1 MDRVDLF
8 TANGIQPATEVAGSG
23 GQSEPQALTDGNDH
37 SGFSSLEIAVRKGGE
52 SRTRRGARRDNNPE
66 SQFSVLADDGD
77 DDWSEEPEFDIGE
90 LASNLLPSSPHK
102 LTARHRL
109 ERLLEQR
116 RLDMDLRDMF
126 DDDDDERQAR
136 RDRRRRQWS
145 RKKRLADA

>member
-1 MDRVDLF
+1 MFRLF
-8 TANGIQPATEVAGSG
+8 
-23 GQSEPQALTDGNDH
+23 
-37 SGFSSLEIAVRKGGE
+37 SLEIAVGKGGE

-66 SQFSVLADDGD
+66 NQFSVLADDGD
-77 DDWSEEPEFDIGE
+77 EDWSEEPEFDIGE

-116 RLDMDLRDMF
+116 RLDMDLRDMLD

-136 RDRRRRQWS
+136 RDRRRRQLT
-145 RKKRLADA
+145 RKRRLADA